1 MPKFFV
7 TNYNIN
13 NNEIKIMGKDVNH
26 IKNVLRK
33 KKGQINN
40 LQYRHFHGLFM

>member
-7 TNYNIN
+7 EETQVNKGIITI
-13 NNEIKIMGKDVNH
+13 EGKDVNH

-33 KKGQINN
+33 KKRRNRN
-40 LQYRHFHGLFM
+40 MYNARK